1 MRSKVNFYRLVGSIL
16 AEAMK
21 IPRKYPDPKT
31 LLPVDAS
38 PKGKALAASRLETEL
53 ELRDKVA
60 DQSKR
65 TSHSAAALRKKGK
78 RGDLPPPEQAV
89 IMNNPELLKRL
100 MK

>member
-1 MRSKVNFYRLVGSIL
+1 MSYFDVYRGFGYLI

-21 IPRKYPDPKT
+21 IPRKYPDSKT
-31 LLPVDAS
+31 LLPVDDS

-65 TSHSAAALRKKGK
+65 TSRSAAALRKKGK

-100 MK
+100 MQ